1 MRKAA
6 VTEGRCWVREYE
18 GWQRSGVR
26 QSAYCEVRGY
36 SLAQFKYGVQGAKKE
51 GRISDTGAKD
61 LGTEKVSRFV
71 AIKAGAA
78 GGAVSSKKAAYC
90 EIWFNGEKGLS
101 IETSGILGE
110 LRHLAKG
117 LFC

>member
-1 MRKAA
+1 MIKAA
-6 VTEGRCWVREYE
+6 ETEVGCWVREYE

-26 QSAYCEVRGY
+26 QRTYCEGRGY
-36 SLAQFKYGVQGAKKE
+36 SLSQFKYGVQNAKEE
-51 GRISDTGAKD
+51 GGISGRKPKD
-61 LGTEKVSRFV
+61 LENEKASRFV
-71 AIKAGAA
+71 AIKAGVAEA
-78 GGAVSSKKAAYC
+78 PQKSAYC

-101 IETSGILGE
+101 IETASILGE